1 MKVKLMSAINLEFV
15 VAKEDF
21 SKAGEAS
28 SSIKKTLKKL
38 GIDSKIIRKVAIVT
52 YEAEMNIVIHSIG
65 GKIMVDID
73 TEKIKIQAIDQGPGI
88 EDTEKAME
96 VGFSTATQKVRELG
110 FGAGMGL
117 PNIKKN
123 SDNFEIS
130 SEINKYTKIESLI
143 YVNP

>member
-1 MKVKLMSAINLEFV
+1 MGTVNLAFH

-52 YEAEMNIVIHSIG
+52 YEAEMNIVIHSHG
-65 GKIMVDID
+65 GKITVDID

-88 EDTEKAME
+88 ADTNKAME
-96 VGFSTATQKVRELG
+96 IGFSTATQKVRELG

-117 PNIKKN
+117 PNIKRN
-123 SDNFEIS
+123 SDKFAIS
-130 SEINKYTKIESLI
+130 SEIDKYTKIESSI
-143 YVNP
+143 YLTK

>member
-1 MKVKLMSAINLEFV
+1 MSAINLEFV

>member
-1 MKVKLMSAINLEFV
+1 MGTVNLAFN

-38 GIDSKIIRKVAIVT
+38 GIDSKVIRKVAIVT
-52 YEAEMNIVIHSIG
+52 YEAEMNIVIHSFG
-65 GKIMVDID
+65 GKITVDIN
-73 TEKIKIQAIDQGPGI
+73 TEKIAIEAIDQGPGI
-88 EDTEKAME
+88 ADTDKAME

-117 PNIKKN
+117 PNIKRN
-123 SDNFEIS
+123 SDKFVIS
-130 SEINKYTKIESLI
+130 SEIDKYTKIESLI
-143 YVNP
+143 YLA

>member
-1 MKVKLMSAINLEFV
+1 VKLMSAINLEFV

>member
-1 MKVKLMSAINLEFV
+1 MGTVNLAFS

-52 YEAEMNIVIHSIG
+52 YEAEMNIVIHSFG
-65 GKIMVDID
+65 GRITVDID
-73 TEKIKIQAIDQGPGI
+73 TEKIEIQAIDQGPGI
-88 EDTEKAME
+88 EDTNRAME
-96 VGFSTATQKVRELG
+96 VGFSTAPQEVRELG

-117 PNIKKN
+117 PNIKRN
-123 SDNFEIS
+123 SDKFKIS
-130 SEINKYTKIESLI
+130 SEIDQYTKIEALI
-143 YVNP
+143 YLTK